1 MFGTDTLSADNW
13 DVRLCFDAS
22 KKKIINKSWREESLS
37 AYKKK
42 KRKTYKALFLVGK
55 DKEGL
60 FHCAF

>member
-55 DKEGL
+55 DK
-60 FHCAF
+60 